1 MSRNNMGF
9 CGELIRSIFCLILI
23 FQVNIVAADI
33 NIGGY
38 YKNFFAVLGL
48 PQGDEPIIGAVVNR
62 VRANLAYAPTDV
74 ISFSLSYDI
83 SPRVQDKSFF
93 SNSPFAVGTASSRY
107 RIVESDSLIYPV
119 DEDSV
124 GNVGIYQN
132 LDRISMNYSSQ
143 YADISIG
150 RDAIAWGS
158 ARIIN
163 PTDVVAPFS
172 FDQLD
177 TEDRVGVDAIRIR
190 IPIGV
195 LGEIDT
201 GYVIGEKFD
210 YDKSALFLRTQLNAV
225 ETDFSISLIQF
236 QRNLLAGIDITRGI
250 GGAGFWL
257 ETAYVFTK
265 PFMDMNS
272 PSDNYLRSSIGLDYS
287 FNGKLFTFIEY
298 HLNGAGTVNPEDYID
313 NLNQPAYL
321 QGGVYLFGVHYLSP
335 GISYQLTPLMN
346 IGGQAIFN
354 LSDKSA
360 TFIPQLSYNVAEDL
374 HLSIGGLLSIGK
386 SPIGDKQFVLQSE
399 FGSYPN
405 LFFSSF
411 QLYF

>member
-1 MSRNNMGF
+1 MKA
-9 CGELIRSIFCLILI
+9 LIRYVFCLILI
-23 FQVNIVAADI
+23 FQVNIVTADL

-38 YKNFFAVLGL
+38 YKNFFTTLDL
-48 PQGDEPIIGAVVNR
+48 PQDNEPLIGAVVNR
-62 VRANLAYAPTDV
+62 VRVNLSYVPTDV
-74 ISFSLSYDI
+74 ISLSLSYDI
-83 SPRVQDKSFF
+83 SPRIQDLSFF
-93 SNSPFAVGTASSRY
+93 SNSPFAVGISSSRY
-107 RIVESDSLIYPV
+107 RISKSDSLIYPV
-119 DEDSV
+119 DDDPI
-124 GNVGIYQN
+124 GNVGIYHN
-132 LDRISMNYSSQ
+132 LDRASLNYSTE

-195 LGEIDT
+195 LGEVDT
-201 GYVIGEKFD
+201 GYVIGENFD
-210 YDKSALFLRTQLNAV
+210 YDKSALFLRTQLNAI

-257 ETAYVFTK
+257 ETAYVFTE
-265 PFMDMNS
+265 PLMDMNS
-272 PSDNYLRSSIGLDYS
+272 ASDNYLRSSIGLDYS
-287 FNGKLFTFIEY
+287 FNGSLFTFIEY
-298 HLNGAGTVNPEDYID
+298 HFNGAGTLNPDNYID
-313 NLNQPAYL
+313 NLSQPAYMV
-321 QGGVYLFGVHYLSP
+321 GGVYLFGVHYLAP
-335 GISYQLTPLMN
+335 GMSYQLNPLINM
-346 IGGQAIFN
+346 GGQILFN
-354 LSDKSA
+354 MSDQSA
-360 TFIPQLSYNVAEDL
+360 TIIPQVSYNVAEDL
-374 HLSIGGLLSIGK
+374 HISVGGLLSIGK
-386 SPIGDKQFVLQSE
+386 RPIDNQFGLQSE

-411 QLYF
+411 QMYY

>member
-1 MSRNNMGF
+1 MTS
-9 CGELIRSIFCLILI
+9 
-23 FQVNIVAADI
+23 VNLAFSDWQ
-33 NIGGY
+33 IGGY
-38 YKNFFAVLGL
+38 YKNYFTAFDTVQTNNLMGIVTNRLRLNLSYTPAETFSFDIAYDFTPRIQDSSLFNDSVFAVAI
-48 PQGDEPIIGAVVNR
+48 P
-62 VRANLAYAPTDV
+62 
-74 ISFSLSYDI
+74 
-83 SPRVQDKSFF
+83 
-93 SNSPFAVGTASSRY
+93 SSRY
-107 RIVESDSLIYPV
+107 RFADIPSRIYPT
-119 DEDSV
+119 DKEPT
-124 GNVGIYQN
+124 GNMGIYHN
-132 LDRISMNYSSQ
+132 LDRAIIHYSADF
-143 YADISIG
+143 ADISIG

-177 TEDRVGVDAIRIR
+177 TEDRVGVDVVRIR
-190 IPIGV
+190 IPIGI

-201 GYVIGEKFD
+201 GYVIGEKFE
-210 YDKSALFLRTQLNAV
+210 YDKSAIFLRTQLNAV

-236 QRNLLAGIDITRGI
+236 QRNLLARIDITRGI

-257 ETAYVFTK
+257 ETAYVFTE

-272 PSDNYLRSSIGLDYS
+272 PSDNYLRSSIGLDYI

-298 HLNGAGTVNPEDYID
+298 HFNGAGTVNPDDYID
-313 NLNQPAYL
+313 NLNQPAYM
-321 QGGVYLFGVHYLSP
+321 QGGVYLFGIHYLSP

-346 IGGQAIFN
+346 IGGQVIFN

-386 SPIGDKQFVLQSE
+386 SPIDDEQFVLQSE

-411 QLYF
+411 QLYY

>member
-1 MSRNNMGF
+1 MWDFVR
-9 CGELIRSIFCLILI
+9 ELIRFVFSLILI
-23 FQVNIVAADI
+23 FQVNIVTADI

-38 YKNFFAVLGL
+38 YKNFFTVLDL
-48 PQGDEPIIGAVVNR
+48 SQANEPLMGAVVNR
-62 VRANLAYAPTDV
+62 VRVNLSYVPTDV
-74 ISFSLSYDI
+74 VSFSLSYDI
-83 SPRVQDKSFF
+83 TPRVQDKSFF
-93 SNSPFAVGTASSRY
+93 SSSPFAVGIVSSRY
-107 RIVESDSLIYPV
+107 RIAESDSLIYPV
-119 DEDSV
+119 DDDSI
-124 GNVGIYQN
+124 GNVGLYHN
-132 LDRISMNYSSQ
+132 LDRASINYSNE

-195 LGEIDT
+195 LGEVDT

-210 YDKSALFLRTQLNAV
+210 YAKSALYLRTQLNAV

-257 ETAYVFTK
+257 ETAYVFTE

-272 PSDNYLRSSIGLDYS
+272 ASDNYLRSSIGLDYS
-287 FNGKLFTFIEY
+287 FNGSLFTFIEY
-298 HLNGAGTVNPEDYID
+298 HFNGAGSMNPDDYID
-313 NLNQPAYL
+313 NLNQPAYM
-321 QGGVYLFGVHYLSP
+321 QGGVYLFGIHYFSP
-335 GISYQLTPLMN
+335 GISYQLTPLIN
-346 IGGQAIFN
+346 IGGQVLFN
-354 LSDKSA
+354 LSDMSA

-374 HLSIGGLLSIGK
+374 HLSVGGLLSIGK
-386 SPIGDKQFVLQSE
+386 RPIDNQFDLQSE

-405 LFFSSF
+405 LFFTSF

>member
-1 MSRNNMGF
+1 MINKIFATF
-9 CGELIRSIFCLILI
+9 CFIIMTS
-23 FQVNIVAADI
+23 VNLAFSDLQ
-33 NIGGY
+33 IGGY
-38 YKNFFAVLGL
+38 YKNYFTAFDTVQTNNLMGIVTNRLRLNLSYTPAETFSFDIAYDFTPRIQDSSLFNDSVFAVAI
-48 PQGDEPIIGAVVNR
+48 P
-62 VRANLAYAPTDV
+62 
-74 ISFSLSYDI
+74 
-83 SPRVQDKSFF
+83 
-93 SNSPFAVGTASSRY
+93 SSRY
-107 RIVESDSLIYPV
+107 RFADIPSRIYPT
-119 DEDSV
+119 EKEQI
-124 GNVGIYQN
+124 GNMGIYHN
-132 LDRISMNYSSQ
+132 LDRAIIHYSADF
-143 YADISIG
+143 ADISIG

-236 QRNLLAGIDITRGI
+236 QRNLLVGIDITRGI

-257 ETAYVFTK
+257 ETAYVFTE

-346 IGGQAIFN
+346 IGGQVIFN

-374 HLSIGGLLSIGK
+374 HLSIGGLLSTGK
-386 SPIGDKQFVLQSE
+386 SPIDDEQFVLQSE

>member
-1 MSRNNMGF
+1 MINKIFATF
-9 CGELIRSIFCLILI
+9 CFIIMTS
-23 FQVNIVAADI
+23 VNLAFSDLQ
-33 NIGGY
+33 IGGY
-38 YKNFFAVLGL
+38 YKNYFTAFDTVQTNNLMGIVTNRLRLNLSYTPAETFSFDIAYDFTPRIQDSSLFNDSVFAVAI
-48 PQGDEPIIGAVVNR
+48 P
-62 VRANLAYAPTDV
+62 
-74 ISFSLSYDI
+74 
-83 SPRVQDKSFF
+83 
-93 SNSPFAVGTASSRY
+93 SSRY
-107 RIVESDSLIYPV
+107 RFADIPSRIYPT
-119 DEDSV
+119 DKEPI
-124 GNVGIYQN
+124 GNIGIYHN
-132 LDRISMNYSSQ
+132 LDRAIIHYNADF
-143 YADISIG
+143 ADISIG

-163 PTDVVAPFS
+163 PTDVIAPFS

-257 ETAYVFTK
+257 ETAYVFTE

-298 HLNGAGTVNPEDYID
+298 HFNGAGTVNPDDYID
-313 NLNQPAYL
+313 NLNQPAYM
-321 QGGVYLFGVHYLSP
+321 QGGVYLFGIHYLSP
-335 GISYQLTPLMN
+335 GISYQLTPLIN
-346 IGGQAIFN
+346 IGGQVLFN
-354 LSDKSA
+354 LSDMSA

-386 SPIGDKQFVLQSE
+386 SPIDDEQFVLQSE

-411 QLYF
+411 QLYY

>member
-1 MSRNNMGF
+1 MTS
-9 CGELIRSIFCLILI
+9 
-23 FQVNIVAADI
+23 VNLAFSDLQID
-33 NIGGY
+33 GY
-38 YKNFFAVLGL
+38 YKNYFTAFDTVQTNNLMGIVTNRLRLNLSYTPAETFSFDIAYDFTPRIQDSSLFNESVFAVAI
-48 PQGDEPIIGAVVNR
+48 P
-62 VRANLAYAPTDV
+62 
-74 ISFSLSYDI
+74 
-83 SPRVQDKSFF
+83 
-93 SNSPFAVGTASSRY
+93 SSRY
-107 RIVESDSLIYPV
+107 RFADIPSRIYPT
-119 DEDSV
+119 DKEPI
-124 GNVGIYQN
+124 GNMGIYHN
-132 LDRISMNYSSQ
+132 LDRAIIHYSADF
-143 YADISIG
+143 ADISIG

-177 TEDRVGVDAIRIR
+177 TEDRVGVDVVRIR

-257 ETAYVFTK
+257 ETAYVFTE

-298 HLNGAGTVNPEDYID
+298 HFNGAGTVNHDDYID
-313 NLNQPAYL
+313 NLNQPAYM
-321 QGGVYLFGVHYLSP
+321 QGGVYLFGIHYLTP
-335 GISYQLTPLMN
+335 GISYQLTPLII
-346 IGGQAIFN
+346 IGGQVLFN
-354 LSDKSA
+354 LSDMSA

-386 SPIGDKQFVLQSE
+386 SPIDDEQFVLQSE

>member
-1 MSRNNMGF
+1 MTSVNLAF
-9 CGELIRSIFCLILI
+9 SDL
-23 FQVNIVAADI
+23 QV
-33 NIGGY
+33 GGY
-38 YKNFFAVLGL
+38 YKNYFTALDTVQTDNLTGIVTNRLRLNLSYTPAETLSFDIAYDFTPRIQDTSLFNESVFAVAI
-48 PQGDEPIIGAVVNR
+48 P
-62 VRANLAYAPTDV
+62 
-74 ISFSLSYDI
+74 
-83 SPRVQDKSFF
+83 
-93 SNSPFAVGTASSRY
+93 SSRY
-107 RIVESDSLIYPV
+107 RFADISSRIYPS
-119 DEDSV
+119 DKELI
-124 GNVGIYQN
+124 GNMGIYHN
-132 LDRISMNYSSQ
+132 LDRAIIHYSTDF
-143 YADISIG
+143 ADISIG

-257 ETAYVFTK
+257 EAAYVFTE
-265 PFMDMNS
+265 PFMDVNS
-272 PSDNYLRSSIGLDYS
+272 AYDNYLRSSIGLDYS

-298 HLNGAGTVNPEDYID
+298 HFNGAGTVIPDDYID
-313 NLNQPAYL
+313 NLNQPAYM

-335 GISYQLTPLMN
+335 GISYQLTPLIN
-346 IGGQAIFN
+346 IGSQVLFN
-354 LSDKSA
+354 LSDMSA

-386 SPIGDKQFVLQSE
+386 SPIDDELFVLQSE

>member
-1 MSRNNMGF
+1 MTS
-9 CGELIRSIFCLILI
+9 
-23 FQVNIVAADI
+23 VNLAFSDLQ
-33 NIGGY
+33 IGGY
-38 YKNFFAVLGL
+38 YKNYFTAFDTVQTNNLMGIVTNRLRLNLSYTPAETFSFDIAYDFTPRIQDSSLLNDSVFAVAI
-48 PQGDEPIIGAVVNR
+48 P
-62 VRANLAYAPTDV
+62 
-74 ISFSLSYDI
+74 
-83 SPRVQDKSFF
+83 
-93 SNSPFAVGTASSRY
+93 SSRY
-107 RIVESDSLIYPV
+107 RFADIPSRIYPT
-119 DEDSV
+119 EKEQI
-124 GNVGIYQN
+124 GNMGIYHN
-132 LDRISMNYSSQ
+132 LDRVIIHYSADF
-143 YADISIG
+143 ADISIG

-257 ETAYVFTK
+257 ETAYVFTE

-298 HLNGAGTVNPEDYID
+298 HINGAGTVKPEDYID

-346 IGGQAIFN
+346 IGGQVIFN

-374 HLSIGGLLSIGK
+374 HLSIGGLLSTGK
-386 SPIGDKQFVLQSE
+386 SPIDDEQFVLQSE

>member
-1 MSRNNMGF
+1 MINKIFATF
-9 CGELIRSIFCLILI
+9 CFIIMTS
-23 FQVNIVAADI
+23 VNLAFSDLQ
-33 NIGGY
+33 IGGY
-38 YKNFFAVLGL
+38 YKNYFTAFDTVQTNNLMGIVTNRLRLNLSYTPAETFSFDIAYDFTPRIQDSSLLNDSVFAVAI
-48 PQGDEPIIGAVVNR
+48 P
-62 VRANLAYAPTDV
+62 
-74 ISFSLSYDI
+74 
-83 SPRVQDKSFF
+83 
-93 SNSPFAVGTASSRY
+93 SSRY
-107 RIVESDSLIYPV
+107 RFADIPSRIYPT
-119 DEDSV
+119 EKEQI
-124 GNVGIYQN
+124 GNMGIYHN
-132 LDRISMNYSSQ
+132 LDRVIIHYSADF
-143 YADISIG
+143 ADISIG

-257 ETAYVFTK
+257 ETAYVFTE

-298 HLNGAGTVNPEDYID
+298 HINGAGTVKPEDYID

-346 IGGQAIFN
+346 IGGQVIFN

-374 HLSIGGLLSIGK
+374 HLSIGGLLSTGK
-386 SPIGDKQFVLQSE
+386 SPIDDEQFVLQSE

>member
-1 MSRNNMGF
+1 MWVFVR
-9 CGELIRSIFCLILI
+9 ELIRFVFSLTLI
-23 FQVNIVAADI
+23 FQVNIVTADL

-38 YKNFFAVLGL
+38 YKNFFTLLNL
-48 PQGDEPIIGAVVNR
+48 PQANEPLMGAVVNR
-62 VRANLAYAPTDV
+62 IRTNISYVPTDV

-83 SPRVQDKSFF
+83 SPRIQDPSFF
-93 SNSPFAVGTASSRY
+93 SNSPFAVGIPSSRY
-107 RIVESDSLIYPV
+107 RITESDSLIYPI
-119 DEDSV
+119 DDDSI
-124 GNVGIYQN
+124 GNVGIYHN
-132 LDRISMNYSSQ
+132 LDRASINYSTQ

-195 LGEIDT
+195 MGEVDT
-201 GYVIGEKFD
+201 GYVIGENFD
-210 YDKSALFLRTQLNAV
+210 YDKSVLFIRSQLNAI

-236 QRNLLAGIDITRGI
+236 QRNLLAGIDITRGL

-257 ETAYVFTK
+257 ETAYVIIE
-265 PFMDMNS
+265 PFIDMNS
-272 PSDNYLRSSIGLDYS
+272 ASDNYLRSSIGLDYS
-287 FNGKLFTFIEY
+287 FYSSVFTFIEY
-298 HLNGAGTVNPEDYID
+298 HYNGAGTLNPENYID
-313 NLNQPAYL
+313 NLNQPAYMV
-321 QGGVYLFGVHYLSP
+321 GGVYLFGVHYLSP
-335 GISYQLTPLMN
+335 GISYQLTPLIN
-346 IGGQAIFN
+346 IGGQVSFN
-354 LSDKSA
+354 LSDMSA

-386 SPIGDKQFVLQSE
+386 SPIDDEQFILQSE

-411 QLYF
+411 HLYF